1 MGRSDPHIFNFY
13 NQNIKPSGSTALL
26 GFTNNKWFN
35 GDLYDLQL
43 GNWNINSEWEL
54 PKKYDTIICLRC
66 AYFSKNPDDFIV
78 RCYNS
83 LNDGGKLYVDWGL
96 GDHWRFKDYKIGWL
110 KNEEHECAYESDNY
124 LWSTVWDDSFLENE
138 QFKLFSKRVEKF
150 GYNDVKEA
158 IYQETPEV
166 LILNYIKKFFKINYN
181 IIALWEDMPQLYIF
195 IKGIKNG

>member
-13 NQNIKPSGSTALL
+13 NQNIKPIGTTALL
-26 GFTNNKWFN
+26 GFTNNRWFD

-66 AYFSKNPDDFIV
+66 AYFCKNPEDFIV

-110 KNEEHECAYESDNY
+110 KNGEHEYAYESNNY
-124 LWSTVWDDSFLENE
+124 LWSAVWDASFLNDRQYCLFQERVKKFNYDNVESAIQDEVPVVYDLKNIKKYFNISYKMIALWDDS
-138 QFKLFSKRVEKF
+138 
-150 GYNDVKEA
+150 
-158 IYQETPEV
+158 
-166 LILNYIKKFFKINYN
+166 
-181 IIALWEDMPQLYIF
+181 PQLYVLLSGN
-195 IKGIKNG
+195 K